1 MVNEQFKFWMNH
13 WHSMD
18 GARYTKPVRAVD
30 DITFLAVAEQERFFE
45 AAKNAYDD
53 IHRCCFGRL
62 GLAPW
67 NGSLCLC
74 EECLAGEGC
83 STAEPGY
90 AKAP

>member
-1 MVNEQFKFWMNH
+1 MRMVTI
-13 WHSMD
+13 
-18 GARYTKPVRAVD
+18 R
-30 DITFLAVAEQERFFE
+30 
-45 AAKNAYDD
+45 
-53 IHRCCFGRL
+53 RCCFGKL

-90 AKAP
+90 AKAPLQNGANECGETLENQEVEKQ